1 MANNKYL
8 SKIVLVFIVLTICV
22 NISILQSLDS
32 TFLKSKQLNSQIK
45 QKQEAIN
52 EPFFATNSVV
62 EIESFFEN
70 AFWIQEDLIGSAISS
85 PTLSDLD
92 GDGDMEIII
101 LTTNSIIYI
110 LDHEGNF
117 LEGWGTQ
124 GIVGTDEG
132 VELTSNLGVSPYP
145 IALDLNGDGEKEI
158 ICATYDPGTLLAW
171 FLNAT
176 AVPNWDIELSSKI
189 TSSLSA
195 GDIDGDGEK
204 EIVVGTWDNNIHAF
218 ELNGSEVDGFPYTGA
233 TDLIIG
239 TPALANLDGDAA
251 LEIVFGSYDN
261 AVHAIDGN
269 GVPLPGWPQ
278 NTTYHIRASPAVTD
292 LNNDSKNE
300 IIIGSWDRNLYIYHQ
315 NGSLFGEWPWEAE
328 NAILNSAT
336 IGDLNMDGI
345 NDFVIQPTNVT
356 LFAFTDAKNGKNIY
370 WNNTQSEIIYEDA
383 IICDINGDFIP
394 EIIEVTPSGK
404 ILILSNNGTELFKE
418 ELSAKGIDSAPVIGD
433 IDEDGLIEIIIT
445 THGTGI
451 ERDFS
456 DVYCY
461 KLGSF
466 GLLPWPSYRGGNERI
481 GITADTDQDGLSD
494 LEEEIVGSNPLVK
507 DTDGD
512 GLLDGDEINKYRLDP
527 TTNDADHD
535 TDGDLLTNVD
545 EVDIYFTNPTIKDTD
560 GDTLEDGY
568 EVLISG
574 TNPINSDTDG
584 DFLPDGFEVQY
595 ENPNPFVPDTYE
607 DLDEDDLTNIE
618 EYTHNTNPDIPDTDG
633 DGLLDGDEVKRYLTD
648 PLVQDAD
655 LDSDGDGISN
665 VDEIDIYGTNP
676 INDDTDG
683 DGITD
688 DEEIRRGSDPND
700 PNSKPFPLW
709 ALAPI
714 IGGSILI
721 LTISGY
727 FVGKNIYKKRRGF
740 V

>member
-1 MANNKYL
+1 MTNKKDF
-8 SKIVLVFIVLTICV
+8 SKIGFVFIVLTICV
-22 NISILQSLDS
+22 NISMAQLLDS
-32 TFLKSKQLNSQIK
+32 DILNSKQLNPQIE
-45 QKQEAIN
+45 QKRESISEPVFAIN
-52 EPFFATNSVV
+52 SVA
-62 EIESFFEN
+62 EIESYFRNALWMQEN
-70 AFWIQEDLIGSAISS
+70 LIGSAISS

-124 GIVGTDEG
+124 GIVGTDEQ
-132 VELTSNLGVSPYP
+132 LTSDLGVSPYP
-145 IALDLNGDGEKEI
+145 IALDLNDDGVKEI
-158 ICATYDPGTLLAW
+158 ICATYNPGSLQAW
-171 FLNAT
+171 FLNTT
-176 AVPNWDIELSSKI
+176 AVPNWDIVLSSKI

-195 GDIDGDGEK
+195 GDIDGDGEI
-204 EIVVGTWDNNIHAF
+204 EIVVGTWDNNVHAF

-233 TDLIIG
+233 TDQIIG
-239 TPALANLDGDAA
+239 TPALANLDGDSA

-261 AVHAIDGN
+261 AVHVIDGN
-269 GVPLPGWPQ
+269 GIPLPGWPQ

-315 NGSLFGEWPWEAE
+315 NGSQFDEWPWEAK

-345 NDFVIQPTNVT
+345 NDFIIQPTNVT
-356 LFAFTDAKNGKNIY
+356 LFAFTDARNNKNIY
-370 WNNTQSEIIYEDA
+370 WNNTQSEVIYEDA
-383 IICDINGDFIP
+383 IICDIDGDFIP

-404 ILILSNNGTELFKE
+404 ILILSNNGTELHKE
-418 ELSAKGIDSAPVIGD
+418 ELSIKGIDSAPVIGD
-433 IDEDGLIEIIIT
+433 IDQDGLIEIIIA

-451 ERDFS
+451 KRDFS

-481 GITADTDQDGLSD
+481 GITSDADQDGLSD
-494 LEEEIVGSNPLVK
+494 LEEEIVGSNPQVK
-507 DTDGD
+507 DTDND
-512 GLLDGDEINKYRLDP
+512 GLLDGDEVYKYRLDP
-527 TTNDADHD
+527 TVNDADFD

-545 EVDIYFTNPTIKDTD
+545 EADIYFTDPTIKDTD
-560 GDTLEDGY
+560 EDGLEDGY

-574 TNPINSDTDG
+574 TNPINSDTDE

-595 ENPNPFVPDTYE
+595 ENPDPFVPDTYE
-607 DLDEDDLTNIE
+607 DLDEDDFTNIE
-618 EYTHNTNPDIPDTDG
+618 EYTHSTNPDIPDTDG

-688 DEEIRRGSDPND
+688 DVEIKRGSDPND

-709 ALAPI
+709 TLAPI
-714 IGGSILI
+714 IGGSIVI
-721 LTISGY
+721 LAVSGY
-727 FVGKNIYKKRRGF
+727 FIGKNIYKKRRGF